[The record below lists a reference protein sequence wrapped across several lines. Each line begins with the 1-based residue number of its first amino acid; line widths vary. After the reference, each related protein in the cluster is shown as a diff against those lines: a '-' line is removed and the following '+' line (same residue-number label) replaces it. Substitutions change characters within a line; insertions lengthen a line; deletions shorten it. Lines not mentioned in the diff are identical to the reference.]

1 MEEIH
6 DKCQFQLDYE
16 YFMDNVLNEDFF
28 KDRTIY
34 AFLPNSIKAYV
45 NSTPKIILNVCG
57 NHIISYK
64 NDINSEDYITLL
76 KALYTIILIHEI
88 ILLIRRENPKDVFTN
103 EYKPKTDNYDYDD
116 GRSFIYHIFGNFVI
130 IYIDLPFA
138 EKILTKKSW
147 EKASKEL
154 KNQLE
159 RIENKN
165 EDEIINAMIKQGGI
179 KCYDSTNESEDQEI
193 EMLDFCCRLNP

>member
-1 MEEIH
+1 MN
-6 DKCQFQLDYE
+6 
-16 YFMDNVLNEDFF
+16 NVFNEDFF
-28 KDRTIY
+28 KDRIIY
-34 AFLPNSIKAYV
+34 SFLPNSIKACV

-76 KALYTIILIHEI
+76 KALSTIILIHEI

-116 GRSFIYHIFGNFVI
+116 GRSFIYHISGNFVI

-147 EKASKEL
+147 EKDSKEL

-179 KCYDSTNESEDQEI
+179 KCYDSTNESGDQEI